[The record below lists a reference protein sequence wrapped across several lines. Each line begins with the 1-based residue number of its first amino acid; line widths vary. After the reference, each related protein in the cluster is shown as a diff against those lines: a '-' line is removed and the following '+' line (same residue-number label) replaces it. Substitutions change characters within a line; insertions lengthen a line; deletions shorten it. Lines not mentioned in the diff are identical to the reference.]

1 MSSDLIEHMT
11 EIHIDEERFH
21 VLTKNVK
28 TKTGICYSHSDHN
41 IINTKFKLTWTP
53 KERKIVKVFKYSD
66 RKGKLKF
73 TKVTTETKHL
83 SEIIDMK
90 KPLDVVTNQFLKRIK
105 GFIHECFT
113 KVKITEH
120 TNNELEKLYD
130 ERRILRQNKDEIS
143 KQRLEKLE
151 LELST
156 KYSHVMASKY

>member
-1 MSSDLIEHMT
+1 MIITREKNAVLGVGKSVIDLVIISSDLIEHMT

-28 TKTGICYSHSDHN
+28 TKTGICYSQSDHN

-90 KPLDVVTNQFLKRIK
+90 KPLDVVTNQFLTGLRAL
-105 GFIHECFT
+105 FMSASP
-113 KVKITEH
+113 
-120 TNNELEKLYD
+120 KL
-130 ERRILRQNKDEIS
+130 R
-143 KQRLEKLE
+143 
-151 LELST
+151 
-156 KYSHVMASKY
+156 